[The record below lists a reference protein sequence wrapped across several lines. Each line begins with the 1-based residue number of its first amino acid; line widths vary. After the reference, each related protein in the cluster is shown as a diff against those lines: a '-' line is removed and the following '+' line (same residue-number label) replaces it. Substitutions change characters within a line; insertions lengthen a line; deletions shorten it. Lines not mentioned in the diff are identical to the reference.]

1 MSVRS
6 WAMARIGAGRL
17 VPPQGSRLAGVG
29 LIRPL
34 ILVAVLGIVAGVY
47 FLRGQLDPGNTGYP
61 TVAALSFFAS
71 AGLVVPVPGM
81 AAVCA
86 GGVLL
91 SPLLVALVAGTTG
104 TVGELSAY
112 ALGVSGRGAVNRGRL
127 YGRVEGW
134 MRRRG
139 WLVLFLLSV
148 IPNPVFDIA
157 GVIAGALRYPLWC
170 FLWII
175 WIGTFIKFLVVVY
188 ACAYGVE
195 GFLGALGVSVD

>member
-1 MSVRS
+1 
-6 WAMARIGAGRL
+6 
-17 VPPQGSRLAGVG
+17 
-29 LIRPL
+29 
-34 ILVAVLGIVAGVY
+34 
-47 FLRGQLDPGNTGYP
+47 
-61 TVAALSFFAS
+61 
-71 AGLVVPVPGM
+71 M

-157 GVIAGALRYPLWC
+157 GVIAGALRYPLWG